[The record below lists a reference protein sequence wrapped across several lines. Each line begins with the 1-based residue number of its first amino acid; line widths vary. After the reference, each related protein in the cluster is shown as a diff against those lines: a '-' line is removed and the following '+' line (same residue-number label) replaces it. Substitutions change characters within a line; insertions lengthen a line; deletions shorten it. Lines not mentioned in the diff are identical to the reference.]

1 MQKCF
6 REQISRNLEVYV
18 DDIVVKTHVATQL
31 IDDLEETLCNL
42 RANHIKLNLEKCV
55 FGVPARKLLGFN
67 ISEHVNR
74 DQPQEDL
81 SDQGYGANQEPE
93 GSLEAHR
100 LLGGAQPLHI
110 LPRGTRYVSIKLLKK
125 SERFEWT

>member
-31 IDDLEETLCNL
+31 IDDLEETFCNL

-67 ISEHVNR
+67 ISEHVIEINPKKISLIK
-74 DQPQEDL
+74 DMEPIKNL
-81 SDQGYGANQEPE
+81 KGA
-93 GSLEAHR
+93 
-100 LLGGAQPLHI
+100 
-110 LPRGTRYVSIKLLKK
+110 
-125 SERFEWT
+125 